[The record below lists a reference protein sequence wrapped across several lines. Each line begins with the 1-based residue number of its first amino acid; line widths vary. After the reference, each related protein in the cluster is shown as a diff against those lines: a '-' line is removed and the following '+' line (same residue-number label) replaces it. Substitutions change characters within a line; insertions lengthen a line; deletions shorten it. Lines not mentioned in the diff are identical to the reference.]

1 MILSKFPNEDNLCF
15 YSLASLI
22 VKKKK
27 KKKKSCRYYTTLY
40 ISYQNHNA

>member
-15 YSLASLI
+15 YSPPSLI

-27 KKKKSCRYYTTLY
+27 KKNSCRYYTTLY